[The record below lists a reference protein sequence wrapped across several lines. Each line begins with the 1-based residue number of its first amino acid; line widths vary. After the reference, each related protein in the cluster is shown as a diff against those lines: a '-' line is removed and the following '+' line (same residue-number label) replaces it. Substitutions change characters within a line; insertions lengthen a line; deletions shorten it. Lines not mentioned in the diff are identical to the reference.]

1 MKSDLSTT
9 ISPPS
14 DYTNRNYVSPI
25 LRRVLS
31 KTALFA
37 QNHIML
43 PKYEEVRRS
52 ESRIGTEMSNRSGS
66 SASNQKSNEDLMID
80 VTTEENVQFM
90 DQPLR
95 GKIELNGLLA
105 PIDSV
110 SIALRGVVKTCV
122 AGTAAWTNGFG
133 DSNVMARFTEREV
146 RTQFRSFFLTSD
158 FETRVCFTSLYT
170 TCYPI
175 VSYSTTYT
183 SICIFVSWNG
193 EFAT

>member
-1 MKSDLSTT
+1 MKSDLSAT
-9 ISPPS
+9 ISTPS
-14 DYTNRNYVSPI
+14 DYTNKNYVSPI

-66 SASNQKSNEDLMID
+66 SAGNQKSNEDLMID

-95 GKIELNGLLA
+95 GKIELNGLPA

-146 RTQFRSFFLTSD
+146 RTQLPKTFF
-158 FETRVCFTSLYT
+158 
-170 TCYPI
+170 
-175 VSYSTTYT
+175 
-183 SICIFVSWNG
+183 
-193 EFAT
+193 